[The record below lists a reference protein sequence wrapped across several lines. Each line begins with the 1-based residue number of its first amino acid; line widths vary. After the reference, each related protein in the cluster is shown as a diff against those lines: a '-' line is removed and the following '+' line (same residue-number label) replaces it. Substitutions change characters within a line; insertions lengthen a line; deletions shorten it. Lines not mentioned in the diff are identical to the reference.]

1 LDNAKCKYHSF
12 DTFPAKVFFDI
23 QDSGDYQLMKPKPK
37 TDPKWLAAIFAD
49 ISNEV
54 FIRRANKESEEYLA
68 LVSTER
74 YYIETIP
81 FFDRSIQYAWN
92 FPTNVW
98 HIPEVRAL
106 WTAFVESLNV
116 HLDPPIDVNGQIAE
130 EISQALNVS
139 IGIMKNDLAEA
150 QMALEDIRRRY
161 KDVEKTDFY
170 DQIQNI
176 NEWNAPQHIAVDC
189 MLGEFLAA
197 EKSMVKKQDRQ
208 RIKEMTNGGK

>member
-1 LDNAKCKYHSF
+1 
-12 DTFPAKVFFDI
+12 VFFDI
-23 QDSGDYQLMKPKPK
+23 QDTKNYSLMRPRNGVGNDYLIP
-37 TDPKWLAAIFAD
+37 LFAHID
-49 ISNEV
+49 NDV

-68 LVSTER
+68 LVSTEKW
-74 YYIETIP
+74 YELMIP
-81 FFDRSIQYAWN
+81 TCTSWINYAWN
-92 FPTNVW
+92 FPTDYW
-98 HIPEVRAL
+98 HVTEVKQL
-106 WTAFVESLNV
+106 WVNFVNTV
-116 HLDPPIDVNGQIAE
+116 NGFIDPPIDVNGQIAQ
-130 EISQALNVS
+130 EIEQALNVS

-150 QMALEDIRRRY
+150 QMALEDIRKRY
-161 KDVEKTDFY
+161 ANVEKTDFY

>member
-1 LDNAKCKYHSF
+1 M
-12 DTFPAKVFFDI
+12 FFDI

-116 HLDPPIDVNGQIAE
+116 HLDPPIDVNGQIAQ
-130 EISQALNVS
+130 EIEQALNVS

-150 QMALEDIRRRY
+150 QMALEDIRKRY
-161 KDVEKTDFY
+161 ANVEKTDFY

>member
-1 LDNAKCKYHSF
+1 MDNAKCKYHSF

-37 TDPKWLAAIFAD
+37 TDPKRLAAIFAD

-54 FIRRANKESEEYLA
+54 FIRRTNKESEEYLA

-74 YYIETIP
+74 YYELMIP
-81 FFDRSIQYAWN
+81 TCASWINYAWN
-92 FPTNVW
+92 FPTDYW
-98 HIPEVRAL
+98 HVTEVKEL
-106 WTAFVESLNV
+106 WVNFVNTV
-116 HLDPPIDVNGQIAE
+116 NGFIDPPIDVNGQIAQ
-130 EISQALNVS
+130 EIEQALNVS

-208 RIKEMTNGGK
+208 RIKEMTNGK

>member
-1 LDNAKCKYHSF
+1 
-12 DTFPAKVFFDI
+12 
-23 QDSGDYQLMKPKPK
+23 MKPKPK
-37 TDPKWLAAIFAD
+37 TDPKRLAAIFAD

-54 FIRRANKESEEYLA
+54 FIRRTNKESEEYLA

-81 FFDRSIQYAWN
+81 FFERSIEYAWN

-98 HIPEVRAL
+98 HIDEVRAL
-106 WTAFVESLNV
+106 WVAFVESLNV

-150 QMALEDIRRRY
+150 QMALEDIRHRY

>member
-1 LDNAKCKYHSF
+1 M
-12 DTFPAKVFFDI
+12 FFDI
-23 QDSGDYQLMKPKPK
+23 QDTKNYSLMRPRNGVGNDYLIP
-37 TDPKWLAAIFAD
+37 LFAHID
-49 ISNEV
+49 NDV

-81 FFDRSIQYAWN
+81 FFERSIEYAWN

-98 HIPEVRAL
+98 HIDEVRDL